1 MLSHS
6 KPKTFLQGKF
16 SMAFCL
22 AIALLEKRVGLEQ
35 FADEK
40 VLHPKTQELMKR
52 IEMDV
57 NPAMK
62 GKDYKPGSFVKIRI
76 RDGSEYSHIVDT
88 PEGSPKN
95 RLTREKLMTKY
106 ENCCKKVISN
116 SKTTQIEE
124 TITNL
129 RTTENIKILLDLIR

>member
-1 MLSHS
+1 
-6 KPKTFLQGKF
+6 
-16 SMAFCL
+16 MAFCL

-35 FADEK
+35 FTDEK
-40 VLHPKTQELMKR
+40 VLDPKTQELMKR

-62 GKDYKPGSFVKIRI
+62 GKDYKPGSFVKIRT
-76 RDGSEYSHIVDT
+76 RDGSEYSHIVDA
-88 PEGSPKN
+88 PKGSPKN

-129 RTTENIKILLDLIR
+129 RTTENIKMLLDLIR